1 MSNTNNYLSQKR
13 RKGSLSKRAE
23 LHKLSFQMTYDMIAG
38 KHQQVIN
45 KSSSMIA
52 FYEKHPYL
60 IEYTPVG
67 YVANFIYG
75 AALSKNKMFKDVVMS
90 KFINSKKLLIK
101 L

>member
-1 MSNTNNYLSQKR
+1 
-13 RKGSLSKRAE
+13 
-23 LHKLSFQMTYDMIAG
+23 MTYDMIAG

-45 KSSSMIA
+45 KSNSMIA

-67 YVANFIYG
+67 YVSVNFIYG
-75 AALSKNKMFKDVVMS
+75 AALSKIKCSKMVMS